1 MTTQS
6 AQSVS
11 SDTANLQSIPWI
23 YRQWPLLWGGLVI
36 VAIVALWLA
45 FGSEIFAQ
53 PFWYAWVLIPV
64 AWAHEFEE
72 YFIGDFFRWYNRT
85 CFKSK
90 EDFFPLTHKR
100 AFFINAGSVV
110 PLLLQAFLVESF
122 PALTLFLVIT
132 LHMNAWFHIT
142 YTVGEGRYSPGTV
155 TSLLLYLPLTTYAL
169 YDLLLVTQVITP
181 TGFIAGVLLAF
192 ASGFG
197 LFGYLRRIA
206 QQQPGRLY
214 PTYW

>member
-1 MTTQS
+1 MTTS
-6 AQSVS
+6 SVPS
-11 SDTANLQSIPWI
+11 GTQNNTHIPWL
-23 YRQWPLLWGGLVI
+23 YRHWPALWGVMMLASSI
-36 VAIVALWLA
+36 ALWLA
-45 FGSEIFAQ
+45 FGSDLFSQ
-53 PFWYAWVLIPV
+53 PFWYAWLLIPV

-72 YFIGDFFRWYNRT
+72 YFIGNFWRWYNRT

-122 PALTLFLVIT
+122 PALTLFLLIT

-169 YDLLLVTQVITP
+169 YDMLLITQVVTP
-181 TGFIAGVLLAF
+181 AGFIAGVALAF
-192 ASGFG
+192 GSGFG

-206 QQQPGRLY
+206 NNQPERLY